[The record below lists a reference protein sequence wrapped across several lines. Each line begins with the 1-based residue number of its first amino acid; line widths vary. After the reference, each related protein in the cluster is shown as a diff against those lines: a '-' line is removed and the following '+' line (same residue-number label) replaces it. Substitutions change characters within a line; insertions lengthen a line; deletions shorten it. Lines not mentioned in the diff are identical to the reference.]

1 MFASRR
7 DFQVKHMGHRIEL
20 GEIEVALNAIP
31 WIDIAIC
38 LYDNARGKIVCFYQ
52 SEKEDTKAIVKFLS
66 DKLPKFMW
74 PNIYKRYEK
83 LPANKNGKIDRAALK
98 KVIEEGKAR

>member
-7 DFQVKHMGHRIEL
+7 DFQIKHMGHRIEL

-31 WIDIAIC
+31 FIDIAVC
-38 LYDNARGKIVCFYQ
+38 LYDEARGKIVCCYQ
-52 SEKEDTKAIVKFLS
+52 SETEDTKAIVKFLS

-98 KVIEEGKAR
+98 EEIKKR